1 MNLRKTA
8 VLGILGLLFASGT
21 KAQTGGVR
29 FRVADRATREAV
41 IGAVAELRSRTA
53 SLATPLSTASPA
65 MKNRYML
72 WSRHSGNSGH
82 WCFDHRSSR
91 SRCSP
96 RMRTRSVPT
105 TSTAAN
111 W

>member
-41 IGAVAELRSRTA
+41 IGAVAELRSRTD
-53 SLATPLSTASPA
+53 SLATPLYTASGTDGA
-65 MKNRYML
+65 AYSNMFQRAA
-72 WSRHSGNSGH
+72 
-82 WCFDHRSSR
+82 
-91 SRCSP
+91 
-96 RMRTRSVPT
+96 
-105 TSTAAN
+105 TA
-111 W
+111 